1 MSERRALLL
10 LSVTLVVLGALS
22 LLVGPASLSPAQA
35 AHALAAEG
43 PTWARVVVWE
53 VRLPR
58 VLLGALGG
66 AALGVAGHALQG
78 LFRNPLADPSVLG
91 VASGATLGAV
101 SALYLFGTALTGVA
115 LLVSV
120 PAAAFAVALGT
131 AALVYR
137 LASRGPV
144 IPTERL
150 VLAGLALSSLTSA
163 LTSLVLAVALADWEL
178 GRQLLSW
185 MLGGLEDRTLA
196 HVALAV
202 PLVVVPS
209 LALAPHV
216 RALDALALGEEH
228 ALSVG
233 VDVARLRRSVL
244 VLTSLLTAVT
254 VAVMGSLPFVGLVVP
269 HLARRLGG
277 PLHARSLPLSAIG
290 GAMLVV
296 IADTLS
302 RAAAGSFDLR
312 PGVLTSLV
320 GAPFFVLLLAREPR
334 RGSSESDA

>member
-1 MSERRALLL
+1 MTPRRALAILALALL
-10 LSVTLVVLGALS
+10 AVALAS
-22 LLVGPASLSPAQA
+22 LLVGPALLSPAETA
-35 AHALAAEG
+35 DALAGRG

-101 SALYLFGTALTGVA
+101 GALYLFGSALGGVA
-115 LLVSV
+115 LLVGL
-120 PAAAFAVALGT
+120 PLAAFAVALAT
-131 AALVYR
+131 AMLVYR
-137 LASRGPV
+137 LAARGPV
-144 IPTERL
+144 ISTEQL

-163 LTSLVLAVALADWEL
+163 LTSLVLAIALADWEL

-196 HVALAV
+196 HVALAA
-202 PLVVVPS
+202 PLVVVPV
-209 LALAPHV
+209 LALAPHL

-233 VDVARLRRSVL
+233 VDVTRLRRIVL
-244 VLTSLLTAVT
+244 VLTSLLTAAT

-277 PLHARSLPLSAIG
+277 PLHARSLPLSGLA
-290 GAMLVV
+290 GALLVV
-296 IADTLS
+296 LADTLS

-320 GAPFFVLLLAREPR
+320 GAPFFVLLLVRERARAPEAS
-334 RGSSESDA
+334 GT